1 MKESTIGERIKHIRK
16 SYRYTQDEF
25 AKRIFKTDAYISL
38 AENNKIAVS
47 DDVMQQIARVYSVDF
62 EWLKYGSEH
71 GFEQGTVISGEP
83 AGRSGGSDYSDEHKD
98 YKAGQKDEITKL
110 SRISDETDIQIEQQ
124 YKDIRDRYVL
134 LRKKRGQTQKQFAES
149 LGCSL
154 VQIKKIE
161 QNKAKP
167 SIPFMH
173 KTAEICNVSYSW
185 LYRGEGAMVPYE
197 EEIKE
202 KLNCVMEYLKN
213 DVQELDRIYER
224 IICKG

>member
-47 DDVMQQIARVYSVDF
+47 DDVMRQIARVYSVDF
-62 EWLKYGSEH
+62 EWLKHGSEH
-71 GFEQGTVISGEP
+71 GFKHGTVISGEP
-83 AGRSGGSDYSDEHKD
+83 SDEPGGSDYSDEKD
-98 YKAGQKDEITKL
+98 HSNEAKL

-224 IICKG
+224 VICKG

>member
-47 DDVMQQIARVYSVDF
+47 DDVMRQIARVYSVDF
-62 EWLKYGSEH
+62 EWLKHGSEQ

-83 AGRSGGSDYSDEHKD
+83 AGRSGGSDESYYSDEKD
-98 YKAGQKDEITKL
+98 HSNEEKL

-224 IICKG
+224 VICKG

>member
-1 MKESTIGERIKHIRK
+1 MKETTIGERIKHIRK

-47 DDVMQQIARVYSVDF
+47 DDVMRQIARVYSVDF

-83 AGRSGGSDYSDEHKD
+83 SDGADYSDEKD
-98 YKAGQKDEITKL
+98 HSNEAKL

-154 VQIKKIE
+154 VHIKKIE

-185 LYRGEGAMVPYE
+185 LYRGEGAMIPYE

>member
-47 DDVMQQIARVYSVDF
+47 DDVMRQIARVYSVDF
-62 EWLKYGSEH
+62 EWLKHGSEQ

-83 AGRSGGSDYSDEHKD
+83 SDEPGGADELGESDYSDEKD
-98 YKAGQKDEITKL
+98 HSNEAKL

-161 QNKAKP
+161 QNKTKP

-224 IICKG
+224 VICKG